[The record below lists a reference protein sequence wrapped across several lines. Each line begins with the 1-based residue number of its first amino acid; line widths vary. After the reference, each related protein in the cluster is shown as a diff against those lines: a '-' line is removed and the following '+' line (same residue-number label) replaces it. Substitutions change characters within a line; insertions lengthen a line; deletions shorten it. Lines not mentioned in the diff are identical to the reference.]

1 MILGALLST
10 LGAMA
15 ALNVLVDPYAECGT
29 QIFLPDD
36 SDQHSRVMK
45 VALLRRRD
53 APPQALIL
61 GNSRSL
67 ALSPTTVRALTG
79 LRTFNAAA
87 ANANVWDVLAF
98 TRYVLGQP
106 KRDLRLVILGFDT
119 FMLIGSWAP
128 PDEQLL
134 YFPLVRYLPEVR
146 PPLFRAQLSR
156 AGRLTS
162 ANTAVCDLEE

>member
-1 MILGALLST
+1 MPPGWEPHRFLAVILGALLST

-67 ALSPTTVRALTG
+67 ALSPTTVRTLTG

-134 YFPLVRYLPEVR
+134 YFPLVRYLPE
-146 PPLFRAQLSR
+146 
-156 AGRLTS
+156 
-162 ANTAVCDLEE
+162 